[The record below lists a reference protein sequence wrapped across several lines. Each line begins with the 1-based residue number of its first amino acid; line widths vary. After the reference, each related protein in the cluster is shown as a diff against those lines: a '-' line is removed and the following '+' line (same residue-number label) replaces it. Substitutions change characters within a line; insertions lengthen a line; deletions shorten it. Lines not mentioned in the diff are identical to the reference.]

1 MQNTGKQNI
10 EKFREIATT
19 QKLCY
24 CFEFSF
30 IFTNFNCPEN
40 IQPYKVIVFQV
51 TIQKFA
57 FISSY
62 CSIDICSEKMASN
75 LPNIQVTEDLE
86 SSDFDAIVV
95 VAPSIKSIPF
105 EKVAN
110 PLKAYIEVDKSGESG
125 IFVVPSNL
133 PSKKIVFSG
142 TGSLDNDYDD
152 VSHYTK
158 AAKNGIKKALA
169 TGSKSPLLLFNA
181 TRFPEAGTVA
191 LLGAL
196 EALYVPIEVREQVPE
211 KAVKVAKLGLF
222 GNAQKIAEKLDLAK
236 ALEAGRIVSRDI
248 GGSDPE
254 RMAAPAVEEYVRQE
268 FEGSNIKIEVVKGQ
282 AMFEQEYPCFAA
294 VNRCA
299 SQVERHDG
307 RIIWLTYEP
316 EGPIEKTLMLVGKGI
331 NYDTGGAD
339 IKAGG
344 TTFGFLKQIF
354 R

>member
-1 MQNTGKQNI
+1 MLL
-10 EKFREIATT
+10 F
-19 QKLCY
+19 L
-24 CFEFSF
+24 EFSF

-86 SSDFDAIVV
+86 SADFDAIVV

-211 KAVKVAKLGLF
+211 KAVKVSKLGLF